1 VSSTSTISRLHDPPE
16 SSPAR
21 RWRLGVML
29 RYATAALVALLFLG
43 PIFWMVSSSLKGNNQ
58 IFATPPVLFPSHP
71 QFTNYHDAVNYIPFW
86 TYLRNSFLTT
96 IAAVVGTIV
105 SCVPVAYALSF
116 LKWRLKSL
124 AFGIVLVSMMLP
136 FPAIMIP
143 WYIVFRHLGWI
154 GSLWPLSGPPFVA
167 EFVTPAFSSAIA
179 VFLLRQFF
187 VGIPQEIVE
196 AAKIDGA
203 GHTRILWQIIRPLAR
218 PVLTTVVIMT
228 FLASWTAFIGPLIFQ
243 SSTNVFTLSVGLQ
256 QYQSQHF
263 TAYNLLLAASVLFL
277 VPVLVVFIF
286 GQRYFVQ
293 GSSRTGLK

>member
-1 VSSTSTISRLHDPPE
+1 
-16 SSPAR
+16 
-21 RWRLGVML
+21 
-29 RYATAALVALLFLG
+29 
-43 PIFWMVSSSLKGNNQ
+43 
-58 IFATPPVLFPSHP
+58 
-71 QFTNYHDAVNYIPFW
+71 
-86 TYLRNSFLTT
+86 
-96 IAAVVGTIV
+96 
-105 SCVPVAYALSF
+105 
-116 LKWRLKSL
+116 
-124 AFGIVLVSMMLP
+124 
-136 FPAIMIP
+136 
-143 WYIVFRHLGWI
+143 
-154 GSLWPLSGPPFVA
+154 
-167 EFVTPAFSSAIA
+167 VTPAFSSAIA

-277 VPVLVVFIF
+277 IPVLVVFIF